1 MANDVKPGMSADD
14 AAIEKIQFTPD
25 WVGKISYWIFHYRKP
40 LLILFVLITI
50 LLGAMASQLRVQAAF
65 TKMIPLKHPYMA
77 TFLEYQS
84 DFGGANKVLV
94 ALKNKQ
100 GSIYDKQFMDSLRK
114 VTEEV
119 FFVPGVERSS
129 VSSLFTSNVRYNEV
143 VEDGFRGG
151 NVVSADFAGTP
162 EQMVKVQE
170 NLLKS
175 DWVGR
180 LVSND
185 QTAAMVVAT
194 LMENDPETGE
204 RLDLQAVAAQ
214 LEGIRAK
221 YENEN
226 TGVHIIGFAKAVG
239 DIAKGAAGVLVFFG
253 IAFVITALLLYWYSG
268 SLMITALALI
278 LTIDRTLNAIW
289 RVRKPRPLGQ
299 RVLVY
304 WALMTLGPIFL
315 ALSLSLTSYALS
327 ASKGLVGGLPG
338 GVELLLERSVP
349 FVVKSALLP
358 ETLADRQEFE
368 AWAKTIPWMEEVPSY
383 AMFFYQRGRHDK
395 PALMRRIQQVR
406 IDPQVGIAVMNSHP
420 DYRQDVKRFC
430 RDFTSPKGD
439 RLFDCSAGKNG
450 CVDAYGFYQP
460 CLMLRD
466 PSLTTDLRTSPLKEA
481 VENSRPRLREK
492 VATHPDYLARCAR
505 CFLHGLCDSCPAASY
520 AEHGRLDQPVD
531 YFCQVTHAMACDLG
545 LLAEGEQ
552 AWEVLDWKERVANL
566 GKDSI

>member
-1 MANDVKPGMSADD
+1 MSYTVQRNLNLQPLFPTGGPALQHLDIELTERCNNACRHCFINLPRADRR
-14 AAIEKIQFTPD
+14 AIEKELSTVEWQGILRQASDLGALSVRFT
-25 WVGKISYWIFHYRKP
+25 GGEP
-40 LLILFVLITI
+40 LLRPDFSELYLFARRLGLRVKIFTNARLITAELADLFARI
-50 LLGAMASQLRVQAAF
+50 PPLERIEITVYGMHAETYNAAACTSQG
-65 TKMIPLKHPYMA
+65 Y
-77 TFLEYQS
+77 
-84 DFGGANKVLV
+84 
-94 ALKNKQ
+94 
-100 GSIYDKQFMDSLRK
+100 
-114 VTEEV
+114 
-119 FFVPGVERSS
+119 VE
-129 VSSLFTSNVRYNEV
+129 
-143 VEDGFRGG
+143 FR
-151 NVVSADFAGTP
+151 
-162 EQMVKVQE
+162 
-170 NLLKS
+170 
-175 DWVGR
+175 R
-180 LVSND
+180 
-185 QTAAMVVAT
+185 
-194 LMENDPETGE
+194 
-204 RLDLQAVAAQ
+204 
-214 LEGIRAK
+214 
-221 YENEN
+221 
-226 TGVHIIGFAKAVG
+226 
-239 DIAKGAAGVLVFFG
+239 
-253 IAFVITALLLYWYSG
+253 
-268 SLMITALALI
+268 
-278 LTIDRTLNAIW
+278 
-289 RVRKPRPLGQ
+289 
-299 RVLVY
+299 
-304 WALMTLGPIFL
+304 
-315 ALSLSLTSYALS
+315 
-327 ASKGLVGGLPG
+327 
-338 GVELLLERSVP
+338 GVELLLERGVP
-349 FVVKSALLP
+349 FVVKSTLLP